1 MSRRT
6 APARSGSLAV
16 LSAVLLGSASLLS
29 AAAPAQKQV
38 IGVSIPSADHGW
50 TGGVV
55 YWANQAKKDL
65 EAKYPGLTVIVK
77 TAKDSAE
84 QANQIQDLADVNKIG
99 SLVILPQESAPLTR
113 PVANLKKQGVFTV
126 VVDRALSDAA
136 AQDAYVAGDNPG
148 LGRVSGEYVGKTLAG
163 KGNIV
168 VLRGIATVIDNQRV
182 DAFEQALKSK
192 YPGVKILDKQYANWN
207 RDDGFKVMQDY
218 LTRYPKID
226 AVWAQDDDI
235 AAGVLKAIAQ
245 AGRSD
250 IRFVLGGAGMKE
262 MIKKVQD
269 GDKLITADVTYPPKM
284 VYEAISLL
292 AKARMTNTAM
302 PKTTIIP
309 SVLVTKQN
317 AKQYYFP
324 DSPF

>member
-1 MSRRT
+1 MYRNTVR
-6 APARSGSLAV
+6 LA
-16 LSAVLLGSASLLS
+16 LLS
-29 AAAPAQKQV
+29 AALCASAAFAQKQV

-50 TGGVV
+50 TAGVV

-65 EAKYPGLTVIVK
+65 EAKYPGLSIIVK
-77 TAKDSAE
+77 TAKDAAE
-84 QANQIQDLADVNKIG
+84 QANQIQDLASANKINA
-99 SLVILPQESAPLTR
+99 LVILPQESAPLTR
-113 PVANLKKQGVFTV
+113 PVAALKKQGVFTL
-126 VVDRALSDAA
+126 VVDRGLTDPT

-148 LGRVSGEYVGKTLAG
+148 LGKVSAEYVGKTLGG

-182 DAFEQALKSK
+182 DAFEQVLKSK
-192 YPGVKILDKQYANWN
+192 YPGIKILDKQYANWN

-218 LTRYPKID
+218 LTRFPHID

-235 AAGVLKAIAQ
+235 AVGVLKAIQQ
-245 AGRSD
+245 ANRTD
-250 IRFVLGGAGMKE
+250 IKFVLGGAGMKE
-262 MIKKVQD
+262 MVKKVMD

-292 AKARMTNTAM
+292 AKARMTNTPM

-309 SVLVTKQN
+309 SVLITKQN
-317 AKQYYFP
+317 AKQFYYP